1 MATATGSTIAR
12 NGNGRRLPRHQARMI
27 QTEIKFV
34 LNQDE
39 GSYGASFFGLKWY
52 TIAPPHRYNFSP
64 ALTFITGQVDQSSF
78 PESEWMNFIWFVHD
92 YVQITILGYSPA
104 RVLQRDKYFAPI
116 VLA

>member
-1 MATATGSTIAR
+1 
-12 NGNGRRLPRHQARMI
+12 MI

-64 ALTFITGQVDQSSF
+64 ALTGNSYLDAYAGSKVGCSQ
-78 PESEWMNFIWFVHD
+78 
-92 YVQITILGYSPA
+92 PA
-104 RVLQRDKYFAPI
+104 I
-116 VLA
+116 VLEFER

>member
-64 ALTFITGQVDQSSF
+64 ALTVVRLYQHTGFYATPVGALSEYLFSAEASQDQF
-78 PESEWMNFIWFVHD
+78 
-92 YVQITILGYSPA
+92 
-104 RVLQRDKYFAPI
+104 
-116 VLA
+116 

>member
-64 ALTFITGQVDQSSF
+64 ALTEARGSRRHTPSERAFPQFSVLPFGLLHCCPRQS
-78 PESEWMNFIWFVHD
+78 
-92 YVQITILGYSPA
+92 
-104 RVLQRDKYFAPI
+104 K
-116 VLA
+116 